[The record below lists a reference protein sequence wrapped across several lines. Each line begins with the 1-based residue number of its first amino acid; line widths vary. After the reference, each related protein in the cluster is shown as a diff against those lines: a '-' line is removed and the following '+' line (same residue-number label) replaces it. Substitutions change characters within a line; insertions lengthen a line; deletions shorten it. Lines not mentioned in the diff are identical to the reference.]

1 MPSTTHDTDC
11 FACPLERP
19 EQREA
24 LLGRLWRARAQ
35 AATDA
40 LADEV
45 EREIAA
51 RSSGLLDGCRALA
64 PLQLNDAALKGFPVG
79 LLERASA
86 TGAAD
91 PVHAAAQ
98 AAAHLHLCGG
108 SGQWSARLR
117 RASRLAFGR
126 WTTRR
131 GRVHAVTAT
140 GGSIAIE
147 SEHDGKRSRLMLTRS
162 GSAWIPEGDFV
173 QLATARLWG
182 AAVPVYLAA
191 DDELL
196 STGESLD
203 RVDEDAPAM
212 VEQLEVAARLISAH
226 APSYAAWVRAITA
239 GVIPLRG
246 SMTSTQSSTHSHRF
260 SILATSVGCRPV
272 QIAEAFVHETSHEY
286 FQMAERLQQ
295 LEDGSDPLL
304 YYSPLR
310 RTGRPVR
317 SVYLAFHAM
326 VNMVLFFRACLSRG
340 YPDDGYCA
348 WYVGE
353 YTQAARGMVGDLLRS
368 PGVTAPGRRMVEQLA
383 LRLGEPCTSAAAPEG
398 SVSGVC

>member
-24 LLGRLWRARAQ
+24 LLPRLWRARAQ
-35 AATDA
+35 AATSG

-51 RSSGLLDGCRALA
+51 KSSGLLESCRAL
-64 PLQLNDAALKGFPVG
+64 PPSQLHDAALKGFPVG

-98 AAAHLHLCGG
+98 AAAHLHLYGA

-117 RASRLAFGR
+117 RPARLAFGR
-126 WTTRR
+126 WTSRA
-131 GRVHAVTAT
+131 GRVHSVSAN
-140 GGSIAIE
+140 GRAIE
-147 SEHDGKRSRLMLTRS
+147 VESERDGQRSRFSLTRT
-162 GSAWIPEGDFV
+162 GSTWLPEGDFSE
-173 QLATARLWG
+173 LATARLWG
-182 AAVPVYLAA
+182 DALPVYLAA
-191 DDELL
+191 DLELL
-196 STGESLD
+196 ATGESLD
-203 RVDEDAPAM
+203 AVDEDAAAM
-212 VEQLEVAARLISAH
+212 VEQLELAARLVSEH
-226 APSYAAWVRAITA
+226 APSYAVWIHAITA

-260 SILATSVGCRPV
+260 SILAASMGCRPV
-272 QIAEAFVHETSHEY
+272 QIAEAFVHESSHEY
-286 FQMAERLQQ
+286 FQMADRLQQ

-326 VNMVLFFRACLSRG
+326 ANMVLFFRACLNNG
-340 YPDDGYCA
+340 YQDDGYCA
-348 WYVGE
+348 WYARHYAE
-353 YTQAARGMVGDLLRS
+353 AARGMVADLVRS
-368 PGVTAPGRRMVEQLA
+368 PGVTANGRHLAEQLA
-383 LRLGEPCTSAAAPEG
+383 LRLGVPSASACAREG
-398 SVSGVC
+398 SVSHVG